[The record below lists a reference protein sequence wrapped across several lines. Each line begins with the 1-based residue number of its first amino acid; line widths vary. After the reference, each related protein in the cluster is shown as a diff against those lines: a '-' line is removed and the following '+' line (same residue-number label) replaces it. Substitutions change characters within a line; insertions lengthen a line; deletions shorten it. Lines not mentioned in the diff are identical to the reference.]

1 MAMIT
6 DDGGNRAVTQVLAGA
21 PVKTVVVTVFPF
33 QPGKVCGAA
42 RHTVHAAKDAFAVQC
57 VCVIDRCVLCIEV
70 SGHGPLLHLPS
81 TLDVTGVNLK
91 NNSNLMLCVNS
102 TCTWCLPFTEPKT
115 IRALSSCY
123 ATRFIPNYRPC
134 LQSFPTIT
142 TMITTNNNAITLAP
156 FLASYIERFLTT

>member
-1 MAMIT
+1 MMEVIVRLHKCWQEPQWKQLLSRSFPF
-6 DDGGNRAVTQVLAGA
+6 NRAKYAVHRDTQCMQRRMLL
-21 PVKTVVVTVFPF
+21 
-33 QPGKVCGAA
+33 
-42 RHTVHAAKDAFAVQC
+42 QC
-57 VCVIDRCVLCIEV
+57 VCVIDRCALCIEV

-156 FLASYIERFLTT
+156 FLASYIER

>member
-1 MAMIT
+1 MMEVIVRLHKCWQEPSENSCCHGLSLSTGQSMQCSETHSACSEGCFCSVFVSLI
-6 DDGGNRAVTQVLAGA
+6 GVRSALKCPVTALCCIYHLLLMSQEWTWKIIPIWCFVWI
-21 PVKTVVVTVFPF
+21 
-33 QPGKVCGAA
+33 
-42 RHTVHAAKDAFAVQC
+42 VH
-57 VCVIDRCVLCIEV
+57 
-70 SGHGPLLHLPS
+70 
-81 TLDVTGVNLK
+81 
-91 NNSNLMLCVNS
+91 
-102 TCTWCLPFTEPKT
+102 TWCLPFTEPKT